1 VISRDTDAEIAFLK
15 EVFGVSER
23 PHSRFLN
30 ADGTIGHVEV
40 ELAGSVVLMFDAQPG
55 WPPLPAHLRVYVDY
69 AAAAFER
76 ALAAGARGV
85 TQVTELAFGERV
97 GRVRD
102 PQGHL
107 WWIHERF
114 ETLDPDELSR
124 RLADPDLRRA
134 MEYVQRSL
142 ATELGTPTAS

>member
-1 VISRDTDAEIAFLK
+1 LALQKGRIHGSSTPTAPF
-15 EVFGVSER
+15 
-23 PHSRFLN
+23 
-30 ADGTIGHVEV
+30 GHVEV
-40 ELAGSVVLMFDAQPG
+40 ELAGSGVLMFDAQPG
-55 WPPLPAHLRVYVDY
+55 WPPLPAHLPVYFDD

-114 ETLDPDELSR
+114 ETVDLDELAR
-124 RLADPDLRRA
+124 RFADPELLQS

-142 ATELGTPTAS
+142 AAELRSPTTP